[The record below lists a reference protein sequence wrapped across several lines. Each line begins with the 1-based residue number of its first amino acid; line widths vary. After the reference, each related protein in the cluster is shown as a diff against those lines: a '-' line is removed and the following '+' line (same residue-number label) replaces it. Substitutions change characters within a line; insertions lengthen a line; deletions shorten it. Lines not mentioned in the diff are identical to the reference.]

1 MLRCPV
7 VSRHLFFRRALG
19 FVAAMELAAGVA
31 NVNLELLAGSNTIT
45 ISSISGETAPD
56 LDSIIVVE

>member
-1 MLRCPV
+1 LEQCPQPFPFNV
-7 VSRHLFFRRALG
+7 
-19 FVAAMELAAGVA
+19 GVA